1 MPTFKAEESSLS
13 SWAGPYVTEMLG
25 RGQALA
31 GMPYQAYMGPL
42 TAGQSTLQ
50 DTAFQGLAGL
60 NIPTNQ
66 QMTYNPMS
74 FTGMAP
80 PAQQPNMGF
89 TPPAISSVNTTMQSD
104 IMGSGRTYS
113 PEEGR
118 LARQQL
124 GEERTSS
131 DLLKM
136 LNMAP
141 TAPTAQQGQMPNQMP
156 TMINTTS
163 HLGDY
168 FGEGDNPFK
177 AMREAMREGRPL
189 PSQQVEQAFVDAQ
202 DRFDAAN
209 PTYQYAE
216 GTDRYESHQT
226 RKAAEQAE
234 QERMQAIFPPLE
246 IDPTTMRPL
255 DTSRAADRGT
265 TSNPAAGSVIQQ
277 YMSPYL
283 QGALDP
289 QYAAAQRQADISAQN
304 LQSQYGKA
312 GAYGGSRQ
320 GIAEAELQRGLLDRM
335 AGITGQGYQDAFTA
349 AQNQFNTEQDRQMQA
364 ANQAQRYGLDVLREQ
379 QAGGATQRGIES
391 QGIAADIAQFEQER
405 DYDKNNTLFMQS
417 LLQSLPLETQSYS
430 YIEPSG
436 LQTLAGGAKDIQ
448 SILDLLNPASK
459 AAAGGT
465 AATPQ
470 YDMNALANYKASYMA
485 SGMDEQAATIQ
496 AMKDIGMIS

>member
-1 MPTFKAEESSLS
+1 MPTFTAEESSLS

-104 IMGSGRTYS
+104 IMGSGRTYN

-131 DLLKM
+131 DLLKA
-136 LNMAP
+136 LGMAP
-141 TAPTAQQGQMPNQMP
+141 TAPTALTAPRAQQNGIGSLGSQQGQMPNQMLK
-156 TMINTTS
+156 MINTTS

-226 RKAAEQAE
+226 REAAKQAE
-234 QERMQAIFPPLE
+234 QERMQALFPPLE

-255 DTSRAADRGT
+255 ATSRAADRGT
-265 TSNPAAGSVIQQ
+265 TSNPAAGSVAQQ
-277 YMSPYL
+277 YMSPFMNA
-283 QGALDP
+283 ALEP
-289 QYAAAQRQADISAQN
+289 QMAEAQRQAEIQRVQN
-304 LQSQYGKA
+304 AGRLGRA
-312 GAYGGSRQ
+312 GAYGGGRQ
-320 GIAEAELQRGLLDRM
+320 AIMESEGQRNLLRNLADIY
-335 AGITGQGYQDAFTA
+335 GTGMQTAYTQGMG
-349 AQNQFNTEQDRQMQA
+349 QFNTEQDRAQ
-364 ANQAQRYGLDVLREQ
+364 QAQQLTNAYGLSALGAQ
-379 QAGGATQRGIES
+379 QTAGGQQRDIEQ
-391 QGIAADIAQFEQER
+391 QGIAADYAQFQEER
-405 DYDKNNTLFMQS
+405 DFPYKQVQYQQS
-417 LLQSLPLETQSYS
+417 LLQDLPISATEREYVEQS
-430 YIEPSG
+430 E
-436 LQTLAGGAKDIQ
+436 LAK
-448 SILDLLNPASK
+448 ILGY
-459 AAAGGT
+459 AG
-465 AATPQ
+465 
-470 YDMNALANYKASYMA
+470 S
-485 SGMDEQAATIQ
+485 AATIWESIYGGACPVGQ
-496 AMKDIGMIS
+496 TKNWMGICG